1 MGNELNFEKYADKK
15 SIGRYGIVLPPKAL
29 DTIASRKLSLYIEQR
44 LNWVEDGLMK
54 LIDLALSDTG
64 KLSDYLR
71 LVYPDYIP
79 IEKRKNDTGGERK
92 PLKFRFRYMLRS
104 LEVIS
109 RHYKDLV
116 QWRFSGLEF
125 TLGSFCEIA
134 RQVFGPEIGRQAKDF
149 YEHFRSIWQAVNPN
163 IWCEDDL
170 CKEIKRLVDEVDALF
185 DAMLAKSVELETQ
198 QGMMAEATSALK
210 ESAEANRHAAIDNAK
225 SARIVAKVAGLSA
238 ARIAAQEDTTS
249 SMAGLDRFN
258 ASQRREI
265 EIAIR
270 ASHNGYTLTKGGAHN
285 ISSLA
290 EKCYRDN
297 AETFEALAKLPSEPG
312 FKDAKSYK
320 TALYKLFKRYP
331 VADHFVWQS

>member
-15 SIGRYGIVLPPKAL
+15 PIGRYGIVLPPKAL

-71 LVYPDYIP
+71 LVYPDCIP

-125 TLGSFCEIA
+125 TLGSFCEIS

-198 QGMMAEATSALK
+198 QGMSP
-210 ESAEANRHAAIDNAK
+210 RW
-225 SARIVAKVAGLSA
+225 RGC
-238 ARIAAQEDTTS
+238 R
-249 SMAGLDRFN
+249 
-258 ASQRREI
+258 RRESLRRKTRQ
-265 EIAIR
+265 AVRPGLTGSMPRNGARWRSQYGR
-270 ASHNGYTLTKGGAHN
+270 AT
-285 ISSLA
+285 
-290 EKCYRDN
+290 
-297 AETFEALAKLPSEPG
+297 
-312 FKDAKSYK
+312 
-320 TALYKLFKRYP
+320 TATP
-331 VADHFVWQS
+331 